1 LISDRLERGN
11 LLMPIDPQSPV
22 EVAKVPTDIEAASLI
37 TVLEQAGIKA
47 TATGSYT
54 SGFRAEAPG
63 WVSVVVRR
71 EDQEQAEA
79 ILKQIDGQPVDW
91 SKVDVGKPE

>member
-1 LISDRLERGN
+1 
-11 LLMPIDPQSPV
+11 MPVDPQSPV

-37 TVLEQAGIKA
+37 TVLQEAGIKA

-63 WVSVVVRR
+63 WVAVVVRE
-71 EDQEQAEA
+71 EDRQRAEK
-79 ILKQIDGQPVDW
+79 ILQQIDRQPVDW
-91 SKVDVGKPE
+91 SQVDVGKPE

>member
-1 LISDRLERGN
+1 MTL
-11 LLMPIDPQSPV
+11 DPQSPV

-47 TATGSYT
+47 AATGSYT

-63 WVSVVVRR
+63 WVSVVVRQ
-71 EDQEQAEA
+71 EDQERAETL
-79 ILKQIDGQPVDW
+79 LKQIDRQPVDW
-91 SKVDVGKPE
+91 SQVDVGKPE